1 LADIIRAF
9 DTPAH
14 SDKPAVQ
21 LGSIRF
27 EVSEEMKAACR
38 LRSHRRPVF
47 PFLFA
52 IALLLGG
59 LLRSVSAQVPL
70 PVQEQVQMFNSLPAA
85 QQQALI
91 RDLQR
96 QLPPAERDAILSALQ
111 GQNGNTQGQQGQLN
125 PDALAALDQALRGQT
140 EAEATQEKK
149 PRLKPRDTIVLEFS
163 QRKDTP
169 TAIVRLPDDQQK
181 VDDFQGR
188 LEKGNP
194 YQLDGSGELLLPGV
208 NAITLAGLTVE
219 EATVRVQAETL
230 LKPFTIKLTL
240 LPLEPVGT
248 KALKPFGYDLFEQRR
263 PTTGLLTA
271 TGGLTTSALSS
282 VTSAFQP
289 STDIPVPTDYVIG
302 PGDSVNVQLFGNQNQ
317 DYRFTVSR
325 DGTITFPEIGP
336 VNVVGL
342 SYEQL
347 RDAITTRVSQQMIGV
362 RASVTLGELRS
373 IRVFVLGDVVKPG
386 SYLVTSLS
394 TITNALYTSGGVK
407 PVGSLRN
414 IALMRGG
421 NTISTLDLYD
431 LLLRGDTRADA
442 RLLPGDAIF
451 VPPLGATVAVDG
463 EVRRPA
469 IYELKGERAV
479 SEVIALAGGLTA
491 NANRTNLRLERVV
504 PNRGATVQD
513 VDLTGGTQA
522 SVRDGDVLRV
532 PPNLEQMENSV
543 RLAGNVYQPGMF
555 QWTPGMRLTD
565 LLPAPEVV
573 KPKSDLSYVLVRREP
588 SPNVRVDAIS
598 ADLQQAW
605 KQPNGPKNVQLQPRD
620 TVYVFNFDTGREH
633 IIEPIIKEIEAQV
646 PPNTP
651 WPIVRIGGQVRAA
664 GEYPLEADMRISDLL
679 RAGGGLSEA
688 AYVMDAELTRY
699 AIVEGE
705 YRETELITVDLAAML
720 RGNTA
725 ADIPLTPY
733 DYLNIKEVSRWRG
746 EESVTLKGEV
756 VFPGKYPIR
765 RGEKLSSVLARAG
778 GLTDLAFPEG
788 SVFTRAE
795 LRDRERQQLETLAS
809 RVERDLATV
818 SITEPNSSQTL
829 TTGQSLVTQLRNS
842 VPTGRLVIRL
852 DDLVRGQTEA
862 DISLKDGDQ
871 LIVPDQRQEVTVLGE
886 VQYATSHV
894 FERGVTRSD
903 YIDRSG
909 GTTQRADKK
918 RIYVVRANG
927 EVVTQ
932 SGGRWF
938 GRDTTAGMRPGDTI
952 VVPLNLTQPLARWSA
967 ITQIVY
973 NLAIAAAAVHSF

>member
-1 LADIIRAF
+1 LRPGRRTFPTFIF
-9 DTPAH
+9 V
-14 SDKPAVQ
+14 AV
-21 LGSIRF
+21 
-27 EVSEEMKAACR
+27 
-38 LRSHRRPVF
+38 
-47 PFLFA
+47 
-52 IALLLGG
+52 ALLVSG
-59 LLRSVSAQVPL
+59 LLRPALAQIPL
-70 PVQEQVQMFNSLPAA
+70 PMQEQVQMFNSLPPA

-91 RDLQR
+91 REMQQ

-111 GQNGNTQGQQGQLN
+111 GGQGLGGQGQQPTQLS
-125 PDALAALDQALRGQT
+125 PEALSTLDDALRGQT
-140 EAEATQEKK
+140 SSERTQEKK
-149 PRLKPRDTIVLEFS
+149 PRFKPGDTVVLQFS
-163 QRKDTP
+163 QRKDTSATILRP
-169 TAIVRLPDDQQK
+169 ADDQQRI
-181 VDDFQGR
+181 DDFQGR

-194 YQLDGSGELLLPGV
+194 YLLDATGELLLPGV
-208 NAITLAGLTVE
+208 NAIGLAGLTVE
-219 EATVRVQAETL
+219 EATVRVQAETS

-263 PTTGLLTA
+263 TSDTTTEGLTSRTLLSSLTS
-271 TGGLTTSALSS
+271 GGLTSGANGTP
-282 VTSAFQP
+282 FQSP
-289 STDIPVPTDYVIG
+289 TDIPVPVDYVIG
-302 PGDSVNVQLFGNQNQ
+302 PGDSINVQLFGNQNQ
-317 DYRFTVSR
+317 NFRFTVSR

-336 VNVVGL
+336 VVVAGMTL
-342 SYEQL
+342 EQL
-347 RDAITTRVSQQMIGV
+347 RDAVSERVSAQMIGV
-362 RASVTLGELRS
+362 RSSVTLGELRS

-394 TITNALYTSGGVK
+394 TMINALYASGGVK

-414 IALMRGG
+414 VALMRGG
-421 NTISTLDLYD
+421 NTVSTLDLYD

-442 RLLPGDAIF
+442 RLQPGDAIF
-451 VPPLGATVAVDG
+451 VPPIGATVAVDG

-469 IYELKGERAV
+469 IYEIKGEKNVAEIV
-479 SEVIALAGGLTA
+479 ALAGGLTPS
-491 NANRTNLRLERVV
+491 ANRTSLRLERVV
-504 PNRGATVQD
+504 PNRGTTVQD
-513 VDLTGGTQA
+513 VDLTTGTQTA
-522 SVRDGDVLRV
+522 VRDGDVLRV
-532 PPNLEQMENSV
+532 PPNLDQLENSV
-543 RLAGNVYQPGMF
+543 RLAGNVYQPGIF
-555 QWTPGMRLTD
+555 QWTPGMRLSD
-565 LLPAPEVV
+565 LVPAPELV
-573 KPKSDLSYVLVRREP
+573 KPKSDLNYVLVRREP
-588 SPNVRVDAIS
+588 APNVKVDAIS

-605 KQPNGPKNVQLQPRD
+605 QQPSGPKNVQLQPRD
-620 TVYVFNFDTGREH
+620 TVYVFNLDTGREH
-633 IIEPIIKEIEAQV
+633 IVDPIIKEIEAQV

-664 GEYPLEADMRISDLL
+664 GEYPLESGMRISDLL

-688 AYVMDAELTRY
+688 AYVTEAELTRY
-699 AIVEGE
+699 AIVNGE
-705 YRETELITVDLAAML
+705 YRETEFITVDLAGML
-720 RGNTA
+720 KGNAT
-725 ADIPLTPY
+725 ADIQLTPY

-746 EESVTLKGEV
+746 EESITLKGEV

-788 SVFTRAE
+788 SVFTRTE
-795 LRDRERQQLETLAS
+795 LRDREKEQLETLAR

-818 SITEPNSSQTL
+818 SITEPNSSQTI

-852 DDLVRGQTEA
+852 DDLVRGRLDA
-862 DISLKDGDQ
+862 DIALKDGDQ
-871 LIVPDQRQEVTVLGE
+871 LIVPDQRQEVTVIGE

-903 YIDRSG
+903 YIEKSG
-909 GTTQRADKK
+909 GTTQRADSK

-938 GRDTTAGMRPGDTI
+938 GRDTNAGMRPGDTI
-952 VVPLNLTQPLARWSA
+952 VVPLNLSQPLTRWSA